1 MPVLIQAHIAGIP
14 VEEMLLSVFPVT
26 GVVGGW
32 WLIRW
37 KDRLRDHVRE
47 RQEKPHANGAVW

>member
-1 MPVLIQAHIAGIP
+1 VAHEFGAPMSVLIRAHIAGIP
-14 VEEMLLSVFPVT
+14 VEEMLLTLFPVT

-37 KDRLRDHVRE
+37 KDRLRDHARE
-47 RQEKPHANGAVW
+47 R